1 LTGKIRVKSTSSPI
15 VIGGIETG
23 WEGGEGRVI
32 PEILIEMRWQNC
44 IKVLKKR
51 TCSPLWGYMLL
62 LFLFKI
68 LVRDVVS
75 KIEDYLKI

>member
-23 WEGGEGRVI
+23 WEGGEGVI

-44 IKVLKKR
+44 NKVLIKKE
-51 TCSPLWGYMLL
+51 TCSPL
-62 LFLFKI
+62 
-68 LVRDVVS
+68 
-75 KIEDYLKI
+75 